1 MERPRAQLLKVAR
14 EVLAKLPPEEAVVAA
29 WPLICG
35 SAVAQRSEAISFAEG
50 KLQVRVADAGWRNQ
64 LEQFTP
70 HYIHAY
76 AQLLGARLTAIT
88 YSIASDKRGQR

>member
-14 EVLAKLPPEEAVVAA
+14 EVLAKLPLDEAVVAA

-35 SAVAQRSEAISFAEG
+35 SAVAQRSEAIAFTEG
-50 KLQVRVADAGWRNQ
+50 KLQVRVADAGWRKQ

-70 HYIHAY
+70 HYLNAY
-76 AQLLGARLTAIT
+76 TQLLGTKLAAIT
-88 YSIASDKRGQR
+88 YVVAGEKARS